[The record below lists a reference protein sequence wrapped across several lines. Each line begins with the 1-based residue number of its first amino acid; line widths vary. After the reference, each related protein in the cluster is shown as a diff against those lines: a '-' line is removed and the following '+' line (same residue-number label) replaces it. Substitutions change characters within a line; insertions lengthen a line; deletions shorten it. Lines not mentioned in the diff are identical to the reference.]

1 VSIFYVDGQYV
12 PAEKAVIPVDDLSI
26 LRGVGV
32 FDFMRTFNGK
42 PHHLKEHVARLENS
56 ARKIGLELP
65 WSQEELIAIVNT
77 TLEKNQVPEANIR
90 IVITGGS
97 SPDFITPQNTPR
109 LLVMVTPII
118 QPPSEWYINGIKIIT
133 VHTRRNLPEAK
144 SIDYIRAT
152 IALREAKK
160 AGAMEAIYLDRE
172 HYVLEGTTS
181 NIFAIINGVLITP
194 GHSILPGI
202 TRKVVIEISR
212 ALMDHRVEKLS
223 LSALYSAEEVFIT
236 GSGKGLVPVVQVDD
250 HMIGDGRPGPKT
262 KRLME
267 ALALQKSN
275 QNIP

>member
-1 VSIFYVDGQYV
+1 MSIFYVDGQYV

-26 LRGVGV
+26 LRGIGV

-42 PHHLKEHVARLENS
+42 PHHLEEHVARLENS

-118 QPPSEWYINGIKIIT
+118 QPPPKWYTNGIKIIT

-181 NIFAIINGVLITP
+181 NIFAIISGVLITP

-202 TRKVVIEISR
+202 TRKAVLELSR
-212 ALMDHRVEKLS
+212 TLMDHRVEMLS
-223 LSALYSAEEVFIT
+223 LTALYSAEEVFIT

-250 HMIGDGRPGPKT
+250 HVIGDGRPGPKT
-262 KRLME
+262 KRLLE

-275 QNIP
+275 QDTP

>member
-65 WSQEELIAIVNT
+65 WSHEELIAIVNT

-118 QPPSEWYINGIKIIT
+118 QPPSEWYTNGIKIIT

-160 AGAMEAIYLDRE
+160 AGAKEAVYLDRE

-202 TRKVVIEISR
+202 TRKIVLEISR
-212 ALMDHRVEKLS
+212 SLMDHRVEKLS

-262 KRLME
+262 KLLLE

-275 QNIP
+275 QDIP

>member
-118 QPPSEWYINGIKIIT
+118 QPPPKWYINGIKIIT

-160 AGAMEAIYLDRE
+160 AGAMEAVYLDRE

-223 LSALYSAEEVFIT
+223 LSTLYSAEEVFIT

-250 HMIGDGRPGPKT
+250 HMIGEGRPGPKT

-275 QNIP
+275 QGTP

>member
-1 VSIFYVDGQYV
+1 MSIFYVDGRYV
-12 PAEKAVIPVDDLSI
+12 PAETAVIPVDDLSI
-26 LRGVGV
+26 LRGIGV

-42 PHHLKEHVARLENS
+42 PHHLEEHVARLENS

-77 TLEKNQVPEANIR
+77 TLEKNKISDANIR

-97 SPDFITPQNTPR
+97 SPDFITPQNSPR
-109 LLVMVTPII
+109 LLVLVTPII
-118 QPPSEWYINGIKIIT
+118 QPPSAWYTNGIKIIT

-172 HYVLEGTTS
+172 HHVLEGTTS

-202 TRKVVIEISR
+202 TRKIVLEISR
-212 ALMDHRVEKLS
+212 TLMDHRVEMLS
-223 LSALYSAEEVFIT
+223 LAALYSAEEVFIT

-250 HMIGDGRPGPKT
+250 HIIGDGRPGPKT
-262 KRLME
+262 KRLLE

-275 QNIP
+275 QDTP